1 MEQIMPEKPPVQK
14 LRPDQ
19 IHNPDISDE
28 QTRRIGQ
35 VIVLWSK
42 LEAAMEDT
50 IWMLLNLDEEEGRIV
65 TKRLS
70 TDAKIQLLRGIV
82 SRRIPDKASLDKFND
97 MMKYVNELKDCR
109 NFIAHGVWGTLM
121 PDDIPVALS
130 LKPKSNVG
138 EVISETFSQE
148 RMDGIF
154 GGIQS
159 MLQWFVDFPEQLGK
173 PRRVPRDPPHS
184 QNPNPPQH

>member
-1 MEQIMPEKPPVQK
+1 MPEKPPVQK

-19 IHNPDISDE
+19 YHNPDISDE

-50 IWMLLNLDEEEGRIV
+50 IWMFLNLDEEDGKVV

-70 TDAKIQLLRGIV
+70 ADAKVQLLRTIG
-82 SRRIPDKASLDKFND
+82 RRHISDKTLVAKFNETLN
-97 MMKYVNELKDCR
+97 YVDELKECR

-130 LKPKSNVG
+130 LKPKSDVG

-148 RMDGIF
+148 RMEGILDGIRLA
-154 GGIQS
+154 
-159 MLQWFVDFPEQLGK
+159 LQRFVDLPEQLGK
-173 PRRVPRDPPHS
+173 PRRVPREPPR
-184 QNPNPPQH
+184 P

>member
-1 MEQIMPEKPPVQK
+1 MPKKPPVQK

-19 IHNPDISDE
+19 YHNPDISDE

-42 LEAAMEDT
+42 LEAAMEDM
-50 IWMLLNLDEEEGRIV
+50 IWMFLNLDEEDGKVV

-70 TDAKIQLLRGIV
+70 ADAKVQLLRAIG
-82 SRRIPDKASLDKFND
+82 RRNISDKTLLAMFNETLN
-97 MMKYVNELKDCR
+97 YVDELKECR

-130 LKPKSNVG
+130 LKPKSDVG
-138 EVISETFSQE
+138 EIISETFSQE
-148 RMDGIF
+148 RMEGIL
-154 GGIQS
+154 GGIRLA
-159 MLQWFVDFPEQLGK
+159 LQRFVDLPEQLGK
-173 PRRVPRDPPHS
+173 PRRVPREPPC
-184 QNPNPPQH
+184 P

>member
-1 MEQIMPEKPPVQK
+1 MPEKPPVQN

-19 IHNPDISDE
+19 YLNPDISDE

-50 IWMLLNLDEEEGRIV
+50 IWMFLDVDLDDGKVI

-70 TDAKIQLLRGIV
+70 TDAKVQLLRGIG
-82 SRRIPDKASLDKFND
+82 SRQISDKALLDKFNET
-97 MMKYVNELKDCR
+97 MKYVDELKEGR
-109 NFIAHGVWGTLM
+109 NFIAHGVWATLM

-130 LKPKSNVG
+130 LKPKSDVG
-138 EVISETFSQE
+138 EVISETFSVE
-148 RMDGIF
+148 RMEGISE
-154 GGIQS
+154 GIQL
-159 MLQWFVDFPEQLGK
+159 MLQRLVDLPEQLGK
-173 PRRVPRDPPHS
+173 PRRVPREPPR
-184 QNPNPPQH
+184 P

>member
-1 MEQIMPEKPPVQK
+1 MPEKPPVQK

-19 IHNPDISDE
+19 YHNPDISDE

-50 IWMLLNLDEEEGRIV
+50 IWMFLNLDDEDGKVV

-70 TDAKIQLLRGIV
+70 TDAKVQLLRGIG
-82 SRRIPDKASLDKFND
+82 SRHISDKALLDKFNET
-97 MMKYVNELKDCR
+97 MKYVDELKECR

-130 LKPKSNVG
+130 LKPKSDVG
-138 EVISETFSQE
+138 EVMSETFSQE
-148 RMDGIF
+148 RMEGILK
-154 GGIQS
+154 GIRL
-159 MLQWFVDFPEQLGK
+159 MLQRFVDLPEQLGK
-173 PRRVPRDPPHS
+173 PRRVPRESPRP
-184 QNPNPPQH
+184 

>member
-1 MEQIMPEKPPVQK
+1 MPEKPPVQK

-19 IHNPDISDE
+19 YHNPDISDE

-50 IWMLLNLDEEEGRIV
+50 IWMLLNLDDEDGKVV

-70 TDAKIQLLRGIV
+70 TDAKVQLLRGIG
-82 SRRIPDKASLDKFND
+82 SRHISDKALLDKFNETL
-97 MMKYVNELKDCR
+97 KYVDELKECR

-130 LKPKSNVG
+130 LKPKSDVG

-148 RMDGIF
+148 RMEGILK
-154 GGIQS
+154 GIRL
-159 MLQWFVDFPEQLGK
+159 MLQRFVDLPEQLGK
-173 PRRVPRDPPHS
+173 PRRVPRESPRP
-184 QNPNPPQH
+184 

>member
-1 MEQIMPEKPPVQK
+1 MESIMPEKPPVQK

-19 IHNPDISDE
+19 YHNPDISNE

-50 IWMLLNLDEEEGRIV
+50 IWMLLDLDDEDGKVV

-70 TDAKIQLLRGIV
+70 ADAKIQLLRMIGQRHIADEALVTWFNETLNYV
-82 SRRIPDKASLDKFND
+82 S
-97 MMKYVNELKDCR
+97 ELKDHR

-130 LKPKSNVG
+130 LKPKSDVG
-138 EVISETFSQE
+138 EVISETFSAE

-154 GGIQS
+154 VGIQA
-159 MLQWFVDFPEQLGK
+159 MLQRFVDFPERLGK
-173 PRRVPRDPPHS
+173 PRRVPHEPPR
-184 QNPNPPQH
+184 P

>member
-1 MEQIMPEKPPVQK
+1 MPEKPPVQK

-19 IHNPDISDE
+19 YHNPDISDE

-50 IWMLLNLDEEEGRIV
+50 IWMLLNLNEEDGKVV

-70 TDAKIQLLRGIV
+70 ADAKVQLLRVIGPRHISDRTLV
-82 SRRIPDKASLDKFND
+82 AMFNETLN
-97 MMKYVNELKDCR
+97 YVDELKEGR
-109 NFIAHGVWGTLM
+109 NFIVHGVWGTLM

-130 LKPKSNVG
+130 LKPKSDVG
-138 EVISETFSQE
+138 EVISETFSVE
-148 RMDGIF
+148 RMEGISE
-154 GGIQS
+154 GIQL
-159 MLQWFVDFPEQLGK
+159 MLQRLVDLPEQLGK
-173 PRRVPRDPPHS
+173 PRRVPRELPRP
-184 QNPNPPQH
+184 